1 VNDDSE
7 AERHM
12 PYLVLVLGLHRDFFT
27 ATTRAKCVSS
37 LTTTRSVLRP
47 QETRLDHLTQC
58 TLAGWSDPPSFTLVQ
73 AEAPVRHYITTTAG
87 AVTDVNI
94 QAAEWKSVKSEG
106 VDDQGTSRPHR
117 RDLPAQA
124 MGWDVIRAR
133 LNRLDLLLEISVT
146 NKTTFV

>member
-1 VNDDSE
+1 VSY
-7 AERHM
+7 ARKRRGWTTVHK
-12 PYLVLVLGLHRDFFT
+12 VLLPAGAIHH
-27 ATTRAKCVSS
+27 SS
-37 LTTTRSVLRP
+37 
-47 QETRLDHLTQC
+47 
-58 TLAGWSDPPSFTLVQ
+58 TLVQ
-73 AEAPVRHYITTTAG
+73 AEAPARHYITTTVG
-87 AVTDVNI
+87 AVIDVNI